1 MSDAARTNPDDRVE
15 ILHLYG
21 QTKWHSP
28 AAISGSR
35 LGLERLRSAIDDALN
50 DRNGVASVMTD
61 DGEGYALVV
70 MREGPDTMGEWT
82 AEELDRGLP
91 YSDDIA
97 SCPPEASFW
106 RRVHDLARQG

>member
-1 MSDAARTNPDDRVE
+1 VARSAADDRVD

-21 QTKWHSP
+21 QTQWHSP

-35 LGLERLRSAIDDALN
+35 HGLELLRAAIDDALTK
-50 DRNGVASVMTD
+50 GSGCASVMTD
-61 DGEGYALVV
+61 DGEGYTLVV
-70 MREGPDTMGEWT
+70 MREGPDTMRTWT
-82 AEELDRGLP
+82 EDDLDRGLP

-106 RRVHDLARQG
+106 KRVDEIARRR